1 MKRVISVFAAGVAT
15 AVLAACGNT
24 ARDGAGSSPG
34 PRATMPGN
42 VPAKP
47 EYADADAVVAA
58 LEAGGVPCEVTR
70 RSQGGGRG
78 GSSLGC
84 ASVID
89 GTTFENDIHVLN
101 PEIFDRDDVGD
112 SIASRRQPPSGQ
124 TLVAAGHWF
133 VRVTEPR
140 FANRIAAAL
149 GGVVLPPE
157 KAEIPGYPLPDIP
170 RTPRYRTV
178 GALAADL
185 AAAVGCDDR
194 KQRSD
199 TVLTCTTGKDTGSPN
214 CATLAL
220 HASAADRDAVLR
232 EAIAYKGV
240 PATLVTAGNWTVN
253 LCDYDLG
260 SRVADA
266 LHGTIVSYDGS

>member
-1 MKRVISVFAAGVAT
+1 MKRVISVFAAGMAM
-15 AVLAACGNT
+15 AVVAACGNT
-24 ARDGAGSSPG
+24 TQGGTGSSPS
-34 PRATMPGN
+34 PSATMPGN
-42 VPAKP
+42 VPTKP
-47 EYADADAVVAA
+47 EYNNADAVVEA
-58 LEAGGVPCEVTR
+58 LEAGGIPCEVTR
-70 RSQGGGRG
+70 RSQGGSAG
-78 GSSLGC
+78 GSGLGC

-89 GTTFENDIHVLN
+89 GIKFENDIQVLN
-101 PEIFDRDDVGD
+101 PKKFSRDEIGD
-112 SIASRRQPPSGQ
+112 SIASHRAPPTSH

-133 VRVTEPR
+133 VWVTEPR

-149 GGVVLPPE
+149 GGVVLPPK
-157 KAEIPGYPLPDIP
+157 KAKIPDYPLPDIP

-178 GALAADL
+178 GALADDL

-194 KQRSD
+194 KRRSD

-220 HASAADRDAVLR
+220 HASGTDRNAVLR

-266 LHGTIVSYDGS
+266 LHGTVVSYDGG

>member
-1 MKRVISVFAAGVAT
+1 MKRVISVFAAGMAM

-24 ARDGAGSSPG
+24 TQGGTGSSPS
-34 PRATMPGN
+34 PSATMPGN
-42 VPAKP
+42 VPTKP
-47 EYADADAVVAA
+47 EYTDADAVVEA
-58 LEAGGVPCEVTR
+58 LEAGGIPCEITR
-70 RSQGGGRG
+70 RSQGGSAG
-78 GSSLGC
+78 GSGLGC

-89 GTTFENDIHVLN
+89 GIKFENDIQVLN
-101 PEIFDRDDVGD
+101 PKKFSRDEIGD
-112 SIASRRQPPSGQ
+112 SIASHRAPPTSH

-133 VRVTEPR
+133 VWVTEPR

-149 GGVVLPPE
+149 GGVVLPPK
-157 KAEIPGYPLPDIP
+157 KAEIPDYPLPDIP

-178 GALAADL
+178 GALADDL
-185 AAAVGCDDR
+185 AATVGCDDR
-194 KQRSD
+194 KRRSD

-220 HASAADRDAVLR
+220 HASDTDRNAVLR

-266 LHGTIVSYDGS
+266 LHGTVVSYDGG

>member
-1 MKRVISVFAAGVAT
+1 MKRVISVFAAGTAT
-15 AVLAACGNT
+15 AVLAACGT
-24 ARDGAGSSPG
+24 TSGGDAGSSPS
-34 PRATMPGN
+34 PSATMPGN
-42 VPAKP
+42 VPTKP
-47 EYADADAVVAA
+47 EYADADAVVEA
-58 LEAGGVPCEVTR
+58 LEAGGVPCEITR
-70 RSQGGGRG
+70 RSQGGSAG
-78 GSSLGC
+78 GSGLGC

-89 GTTFENDIHVLN
+89 GTKFENDIQVLN
-101 PEIFDRDDVGD
+101 PKKFSRDEIGE
-112 SIASRRQPPSGQ
+112 SIASHREPPTSH
-124 TLVAAGHWF
+124 TIVAAGHWF
-133 VRVTEPR
+133 VWVTEPR

-157 KAEIPGYPLPDIP
+157 KTKIPEYPLPDIP
-170 RTPRYRTV
+170 RTPRYRSV
-178 GALAADL
+178 GALADDL
-185 AAAVGCDDR
+185 AAAVGCGDR

-199 TVLTCTTGKDTGSPN
+199 TVLTCTTGADTGSSN

-220 HASAADRDAVLR
+220 HASDADRDAVLR

-266 LHGTIVSYDGS
+266 LHGTVVSYDGG

>member
-1 MKRVISVFAAGVAT
+1 MKRVISASAAGLAT
-15 AVLAACGNT
+15 ALLAACGT
-24 ARDGAGSSPG
+24 TPSGGSGASPS

-42 VPAKP
+42 VPTKP
-47 EYADADAVVAA
+47 DYADADAVVKA
-58 LEAGGVPCEVTR
+58 LESGGIPCEITR
-70 RSQGGGRG
+70 RSQGGSAG
-78 GSSLGC
+78 GSGLGC

-89 GTTFENDIHVLN
+89 GTKFENDIQVLN
-101 PEIFDRDDVGD
+101 PKMFSRDEVGD
-112 SIASRRQPPSGQ
+112 SIASHRAAPTSH

-133 VRVTEPR
+133 VWVTEPR

-157 KAEIPGYPLPDIP
+157 KAKIPKYPLPDIP
-170 RTPRYRTV
+170 ATPRYRTV
-178 GALAADL
+178 GALADDL

-194 KQRSD
+194 KRRSD

-220 HASAADRDAVLR
+220 HASHADRNAVLR

-266 LHGTIVSYDGS
+266 LDGTVVSYDGG